1 MANGITITKTEY
13 NVLIEKMERLE
24 KAVKFLASKMEEI
37 LPVREGS
44 DLWWERENEKAIK
57 SIKEGKGILIKS
69 EEELRNFLE
78 I

>member
-1 MANGITITKTEY
+1 MLITKTEY

-24 KAVKFLASKMEEI
+24 KAVSFLAAKMEDL

-57 SIKEGKGILIKS
+57 EIRKGKGIKCGS
-69 EEELRNFLE
+69 YEEAVKYLTS
-78 I
+78 